1 MNSAIRKT
9 ILAVVMG
16 NLVFAAG
23 VAKAASVTVYSNDF
37 EGAPT
42 VAAGVTATVS
52 GAGGTEGSQGYS
64 AYGFGTTFYRN
75 DSTGD
80 PAAST
85 TFTLLGLQAHTSLSV
100 GFLLAVIDS
109 WDGMAGNGCAPDQ
122 FSVKLDGTTIF
133 STDFGNVRD
142 GSCGAHPQ
150 TYGTS
155 NALLFPGAGNID
167 NTGTSTDVGFN
178 SRWND
183 AAYNMA
189 LESLFQNIAH
199 TANTATFE
207 VFASGAGWQGGDDES
222 WAVDNVRVTLNGVTS
237 TGTVPEPGT
246 LALLGIGLAGLGA
259 IRRLKKA

>member
-9 ILAVVMG
+9 MLAVVVG

-42 VAAGVTATVS
+42 VAAGVTAIVS
-52 GAGGTEGSQGYS
+52 GAGGTESSQGYS

-85 TFTLLGLQAHTSLSV
+85 TFTLSGLQAHTSLSV

-122 FSVKLDGTTIF
+122 FNVKLDGTTIF
-133 STDFGNVRD
+133 STDFGNVRN
-142 GSCGAHPQ
+142 GACGAHPQ

-155 NALLFPGAGNID
+155 NALLFPGPNNID
-167 NTGTSTDVGFN
+167 FDPSSTSVGF
-178 SRWND
+178 SGWND
-183 AAYNMA
+183 AAYDMA

-199 TANTATFE
+199 TGNTATFE
-207 VFASGAGWQGGDDES
+207 VFASGAGWQGGGDES

-259 IRRLKKA
+259 IRRLKMT